1 MPPRNCEGLAGSNNS
16 VLSVCHLT
24 GARDN
29 GLRDKPKRFNH
40 RNEYDVNP
48 SGICPISIFTFEY
61 VVLTSVTG

>member
-1 MPPRNCEGLAGSNNS
+1 MSPRSCERLAGSINS
-16 VLSVCHLT
+16 VLSVCRLT

-48 SGICPISIFTFEY
+48 FGIGPISIFTFDY
-61 VVLTSVTG
+61 GVLASVTG